1 MTSIN
6 MHAAWRAILNWPAR
20 LALLAAAATGP
31 AAAGPVVTPSGPV
44 VPENLLRIGLHLAQP
59 LSAPLDVRH
68 AALIDSDGQPIP
80 DAFLDLAPADA
91 DGLGVSLLLHPGRVK
106 TGLGPNLAL
115 GLALRAG
122 QMVTLRIDDPQLP
135 APLEK
140 RWQVGPALRKPLAP
154 QHWRVGAVKPGSR
167 QELRV
172 AFGQALNGDA
182 AALIAVQSPG
192 GQRLA
197 GTARLA
203 AGESEWRF
211 VPSAPWKVGGHVLR
225 VHPRLE
231 DPQGNRLCSAF
242 EQLEQ
247 SARAC
252 DEEGRR
258 PFTVG
263 K

>member
-1 MTSIN
+1 
-6 MHAAWRAILNWPAR
+6 MHATWKAILNWPAR
-20 LALLAAAATGP
+20 LALLAAAAATTGP
-31 AAAGPVVTPSGPV
+31 APAGPAVTPSGPA
-44 VPENLLRIGLHLAQP
+44 VPENLLRIGLHFAQP

-68 AALIDSDGQPIP
+68 VALINSDGQPIP

-91 DGLGVSLLLHPGRVK
+91 DGLGVSLLLHPGRIK
-106 TGLGPNLAL
+106 TGVGPNLAL
-115 GLALRAG
+115 GPALRAG

-140 RWQVGPALRKPLAP
+140 RWQVGPALRKPLSP
-154 QHWRVGAVKPGSR
+154 QHWRVYAVKPGSR

-172 AFGQALNGDA
+172 AFNQALDGDA
-182 AALIAVQSPG
+182 AALIAVQSQDG
-192 GQRLA
+192 RRLT
-197 GTARLA
+197 GTARLS

-211 VPSAPWKVGGHVLR
+211 IPSAPWKAGGYVLR

-231 DPQGNRLCSAF
+231 DTQGNRLCSAF

-252 DEEGRR
+252 NEEGRR